1 MTNMTVKKERK
12 GKERKGKGLLYLIAI
27 AILISLVFTACSKK
41 RTTAPE
47 DLTPTPIS
55 DTSTGQT
62 PTLTWGQCSTLN
74 NLYNNYYTFY
84 KSANGD
90 TLEITSVDNVKYNG
104 NKTYGLGAGGN
115 RYYKSSDGAE
125 FRFGSENGL
134 SERFVEFKPSD
145 KTDYIKFSLQKK
157 P

>member
-1 MTNMTVKKERK
+1 MTNMTVK
-12 GKERKGKGLLYLIAI
+12 KERKGKGLLYLIAI
-27 AILISLVFTACSKK
+27 SILISLVFTACKK

-84 KSANGD
+84 ESANGD

-104 NKTYGLGAGGN
+104 NKTYSLGAGGN
-115 RYYKSSDGAE
+115 RYYKSRDGAE

-134 SERFVEFKPSD
+134 SEKYIEFKLPNEN
-145 KTDYIKFSLQKK
+145 YVKFSLQKK